1 MDKLKICGRH
11 ELDQFESAGFSHMI
25 SIGDSDDYFDDLR
38 LPGITDKTH
47 LILKFSDVHD
57 ISHPDAPT
65 TENLSP
71 LFSWLEDKP
80 EIPSLLVHCAAG
92 IGRSP
97 AVALLSL
104 CFLYPKDTAQSHMD
118 TVASA
123 AESYHIMPNV
133 LVVAVGESILD
144 RENDISSVVN
154 EWRDSMGDP
163 FANEA

>member
-1 MDKLKICGRH
+1 MDNLKICGRH
-11 ELDQFESAGFSHMI
+11 ELDQFESMGFSHMI

-38 LPGITDKTH
+38 LPGIKDETH

-57 ISHPDAPT
+57 KSHPDAPT
-65 TENLSP
+65 ADNVSQ
-71 LFSWLEDKP
+71 LFSWLGGRP
-80 EIPSLLVHCAAG
+80 EISSLLVHCAAG

-104 CFLYPKDTAQSHMD
+104 CSLYPEKSAQQHMD
-118 TVASA
+118 TVAET

-133 LVVAVGESILD
+133 LVVAVGEALLGRGDEITL
-144 RENDISSVVN
+144 VVN

-163 FANEA
+163 FGDH